1 MIFLVGRE
9 YMLPI
14 STICLGHGIVRGE
27 RVEILI
33 INPGIPKK
41 GVNDNDPT
49 HSKP

>member
-9 YMLPI
+9 YMLPV

-33 INPGIPKK
+33 INPGIPKR
-41 GVNDNDPT
+41 GVNDNVPP

>member
-9 YMLPI
+9 YMLPV
-14 STICLGHGIVRGE
+14 STICLGHGIVQGE

-41 GVNDNDPT
+41 GANDNEAFN
-49 HSKP
+49 S